1 MDTRDVIRWAR
12 WDENLSWE
20 YLPSPNLFP
29 GVLTSELGEAVF
41 NCSCSH
47 WLGFREPLQCF
58 L

>member
-20 YLPSPNLFP
+20 YLPSPNVFP

-41 NCSCSH
+41 NCSCTTGWGS
-47 WLGFREPLQCF
+47 GNP
-58 L
+58 